1 MTARHTPAQQY
12 KEAREI
18 ARANGMFV
26 VEKPGRF
33 LLYRQCSPRNVYLG
47 YRSDVGEF
55 RRFVESC
62 AGSKKAASH

>member
-33 LLYRQCSPRNVYLG
+33 LLYRESKPRNLYLG
-47 YRSDVGEF
+47 FRSSVSEF

-62 AGSKKAASH
+62 AYSKKAASH